1 VGDPAF
7 SESRL
12 QLFQTVAEQISLALA
27 NLALRETLRRQAIRD
42 GLTNLFNRRYMEET
56 LEREISRAQ
65 RKDAGLGLLMIDI
78 DHFKSFNDD
87 YGHDAG
93 DMVLREVGGL
103 LLNRTRKEDVAC
115 RYGGEEFLIIIPET
129 GEDDALARAEEL
141 QAALC
146 AMHLTYH
153 ERMLRE
159 VTVSIGVAVF
169 PRHGSNVDNL
179 LKAAD
184 LALYAAKR
192 AGRNRVCL
200 AGGSITNNLS

>member
-1 VGDPAF
+1 
-7 SESRL
+7 
-12 QLFQTVAEQISLALA
+12 
-27 NLALRETLRRQAIRD
+27 
-42 GLTNLFNRRYMEET
+42 MEET

>member
-1 VGDPAF
+1 
-7 SESRL
+7 
-12 QLFQTVAEQISLALA
+12 VAEQISLALA